1 MNKLL
6 ILSAGLSLWPVAAAA
21 PSLSAQSI
29 IVNPVASPVGVRVW
43 TDRDPSG
50 TRTPEYAPGE
60 KIRLYTTVSQ
70 DSYVYLFNV
79 DPQGKVDLILPNR
92 FQGGGNF
99 LKANVVK
106 AFPAAGDPFS
116 FDIAAPYG
124 LNKVLAL
131 ASRTPLNLDQIA
143 TFKSQQSSF
152 AAVNVQGQSGLA
164 QALSIVVRPI
174 AQDSWD
180 SATAF
185 YTVVNRAPTA
195 VTPAPPV
202 ATPLATAPA
211 RPGAIQPLPQSAP
224 VAAAPA
230 APKTAQALS
239 IAVKPSSPWGSAREW
254 KTTLDNR
261 RTVAQVH
268 AEYSALLKAEGYTL
282 VTTRTKNKEMTSEY
296 RNARG
301 GKAELSVKQKGNRTE
316 VKVERK

>member
-6 ILSAGLSLWPVAAAA
+6 ILSAGLSLWPLAAAA

-106 AFPAAGDPFS
+106 AFPASGDPFT

-131 ASRTPLNLDQIA
+131 ASRTPLNIDQIA

-152 AAVNVQGQSGLA
+152 AAVSVQGQTGLA

-202 ATPLATAPA
+202 ATPLATTPA
-211 RPGAIQPLPQSAP
+211 RPGAIQPVPTPS
-224 VAAAPA
+224 AAAPR
-230 APKTAQALS
+230 TAQALS
-239 IAVKPSSPWGSAREW
+239 VAVNPASPWGTAREW
-254 KTTLDNR
+254 KTTLDTR
-261 RTVAQVH
+261 RSVAQIH

-282 VTTRTKNKEMTSEY
+282 VSTRTKGKEMSSEY

>member
-1 MNKLL
+1 MGAMKTLL
-6 ILSAGLSLWPVAAAA
+6 ILSAGLSLWPLAAAA
-21 PSLSAQSI
+21 PVLSAQSI
-29 IVNPVASPVGVRVW
+29 IVNPVASPLGVRVW

-50 TRTPEYAPGE
+50 ARTSEYAPGD

-99 LKANVVK
+99 LKANAVK
-106 AFPAAGDPFS
+106 AFPAQDDPFT

-143 TFKSQQSSF
+143 TFKNQQSSF
-152 AAVNVQGQSGLA
+152 AAVSVQGQSGLA
-164 QALSIVVRPI
+164 QALSIVVRPV

-185 YTVVNRAPTA
+185 YSVVNRAPVA

-202 ATPLATAPA
+202 ATPLATA
-211 RPGAIQPLPQSAP
+211 RPGAIQPAPQTQ
-224 VAAAPA
+224 PA
-230 APKTAQALS
+230 APRTAQALS
-239 IAVKPSSPWGSAREW
+239 VAVNPASPWGSAREW
-254 KTTLDNR
+254 KTTLDTR
-261 RTVAQVH
+261 RSVAQIH
-268 AEYSALLKAEGYTL
+268 DEYSALLKAEGYSL
-282 VTTRTKNKEMTSEY
+282 VSTRTKGKEMTSEY

-301 GKAELSVKQKGNRTE
+301 GQAELRVKQKGKRTE